1 MDPLTIPL
9 LLVAAAA
16 GGGTGFLLARRRGEP
31 GKSASERPSLEETED
46 PTAPIAP
53 VIEIARSPHDRHRD
67 LGIGNSLVRSL
78 DLIDALLQSG
88 ERQTK
93 ESLIGQ
99 VGLLRTVFEGLLGSC
114 SFRCYAPEAGSI
126 VDAET
131 RTRIQ
136 VVGGQ
141 SGDGPSRIARVVRE
155 GVLYE
160 PGGGESPQIV
170 RKAEVEI
177 A

>member
-1 MDPLTIPL
+1 MIPL
-9 LLVAAAA
+9 LLLAGAA
-16 GGGTGFLLARRRGEP
+16 GGGAGFLLARRRGESA
-31 GKSASERPSLEETED
+31 KSATERPPVDETD
-46 PTAPIAP
+46 DATAPIAP
-53 VIEIARSPHDRHRD
+53 VVAIARSPHDRHRD
-67 LGIGNSLVRSL
+67 LGIGNSLVKSL
-78 DLIDALLQSG
+78 DLIDALLKSG

-114 SFRCYAPEAGSI
+114 SFRLYAPEAGSI
-126 VDAET
+126 VDPET
-131 RTRIQ
+131 RSRIQ
-136 VVGGQ
+136 VVGGR

-160 PGGGESPQIV
+160 PGGGEPPQIV